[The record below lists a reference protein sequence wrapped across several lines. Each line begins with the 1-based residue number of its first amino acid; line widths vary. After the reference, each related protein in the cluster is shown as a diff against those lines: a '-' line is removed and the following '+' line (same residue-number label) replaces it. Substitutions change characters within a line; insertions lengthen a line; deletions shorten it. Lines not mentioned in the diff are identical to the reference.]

1 MARRHHDPV
10 VVRGVRPHRATGP
23 GTDDRQVAWEGSGS
37 AAAVLGGLHGPD
49 LHDPEARDPD
59 AHDPHDLVPRDF
71 VWRGR
76 RYTVCAVLASWQE
89 RRAWWREVGD
99 DPSGPPSPQRRVW
112 RVEARPPVGDAGVFD
127 LGRDDDH
134 WLLLRAHD

>member
-10 VVRGVRPHRATGP
+10 AVRDVPAGDLERGP
-23 GTDDRQVAWEGSGS
+23 
-37 AAAVLGGLHGPD
+37 
-49 LHDPEARDPD
+49 
-59 AHDPHDLVPRDF
+59 VPRDF

-76 RYTVCAVLASWQE
+76 RYTVCAVLDSWQE

-99 DPSGPPSPQRRVW
+99 HPAVPGMPSPQRRVW
-112 RVEARPPVGDAGVFD
+112 RVEARPPSGSAGVFD

>member
-1 MARRHHDPV
+1 MVRRHDERV
-10 VVRGVRPHRATGP
+10 VVRSTGARPEGGRAP
-23 GTDDRQVAWEGSGS
+23 GGRPADDG
-37 AAAVLGGLHGPD
+37 
-49 LHDPEARDPD
+49 
-59 AHDPHDLVPRDF
+59 PRDF

-89 RRAWWREVGD
+89 RRAWWREAGD
-99 DPSGPPSPQRRVW
+99 RPGVPGLEHPGLPSPQRRVW
-112 RVEARPPVGDAGVFD
+112 RVEARPPSGAAGVFD

>member
-1 MARRHHDPV
+1 MTRRHHDPV
-10 VVRGVRPHRATGP
+10 VVRG
-23 GTDDRQVAWEGSGS
+23 DDG
-37 AAAVLGGLHGPD
+37 
-49 LHDPEARDPD
+49 
-59 AHDPHDLVPRDF
+59 PRDF

-76 RYTVCAVLASWQE
+76 RYTVCAVLDSWQE

-99 DPSGPPSPQRRVW
+99 QPSGPGLPGLPGLPSPQRRVW
-112 RVEARPPVGDAGVFD
+112 RVEARPPSGAAGVFD

>member
-1 MARRHHDPV
+1 MRRHDEPLEV
-10 VVRGVRPHRATGP
+10 ATGP
-23 GTDDRQVAWEGSGS
+23 
-37 AAAVLGGLHGPD
+37 
-49 LHDPEARDPD
+49 EA
-59 AHDPHDLVPRDF
+59 PRAF

-76 RYTVCAVLASWQE
+76 RYAVCAVLSSWQE

-99 DPSGPPSPQRRVW
+99 DPRDGVPETERRVW
-112 RVEARPPVGDAGVFD
+112 RVEARPPAGPVGVFD

>member
-1 MARRHHDPV
+1 MSRRHDEPVTVSTLAAPAPGAPAPTASALADPV
-10 VVRGVRPHRATGP
+10 LAGP
-23 GTDDRQVAWEGSGS
+23 RS
-37 AAAVLGGLHGPD
+37 
-49 LHDPEARDPD
+49 
-59 AHDPHDLVPRDF
+59 F

-89 RRAWWREVGD
+89 RRAWWREVGAHPGGATD
-99 DPSGPPSPQRRVW
+99 TERRVW
-112 RVEARPPVGDAGVFD
+112 RVEARPPSGPVGVFD

>member
-1 MARRHHDPV
+1 MVRRHDQPV
-10 VVRGVRPHRATGP
+10 VVRTTGMRSPAGRADGGWVGDGRVDDGP
-23 GTDDRQVAWEGSGS
+23 RE
-37 AAAVLGGLHGPD
+37 
-49 LHDPEARDPD
+49 
-59 AHDPHDLVPRDF
+59 F

-76 RYTVCAVLASWQE
+76 HYTVCAVLASWQE

-99 DPSGPPSPQRRVW
+99 SPAGPGLPSPQRRVW
-112 RVEARPPVGDAGVFD
+112 RVEARPPSGTAGVFD

>member
-1 MARRHHDPV
+1 MVRRHDDPLQV
-10 VVRGVRPHRATGP
+10 VTGAGAP
-23 GTDDRQVAWEGSGS
+23 GPAG
-37 AAAVLGGLHGPD
+37 AAAAPGG
-49 LHDPEARDPD
+49 
-59 AHDPHDLVPRDF
+59 PRSF

-76 RYTVCAVLASWQE
+76 RYTVCAVLDSWQE

-99 DPSGPPSPQRRVW
+99 PGGGPPATERRVW
-112 RVEARPPVGDAGVFD
+112 RVEACPPSGTTGVFD

>member
-1 MARRHHDPV
+1 VTRRHHDPV
-10 VVRGVRPHRATGP
+10 VVRTADRTRPRPGGVAATVP
-23 GTDDRQVAWEGSGS
+23 GAGAGSTGD
-37 AAAVLGGLHGPD
+37 G
-49 LHDPEARDPD
+49 
-59 AHDPHDLVPRDF
+59 PRDF

-99 DPSGPPSPQRRVW
+99 HRAVPGMPSPQRWVW
-112 RVEARPPVGDAGVFD
+112 RVEARPPSGTAGVFD

-134 WLLLRAHD
+134 WVLLRAHD

>member
-1 MARRHHDPV
+1 MVRRHDEPV
-10 VVRGVRPHRATGP
+10 TVRTTTGGATDGATAA
-23 GTDDRQVAWEGSGS
+23 GGRDRDRRVTDSRVTDGRVTDEG
-37 AAAVLGGLHGPD
+37 
-49 LHDPEARDPD
+49 
-59 AHDPHDLVPRDF
+59 PRDF

-99 DPSGPPSPQRRVW
+99 HPTVPGLPSPGRRVW
-112 RVEARPPVGDAGVFD
+112 RVEARPPSGAAGVFD

-134 WLLLRAHD
+134 WILLRAHD

>member
-1 MARRHHDPV
+1 MPSCPPEVPVTRRHHDPV
-10 VVRGVRPHRATGP
+10 AVRGADGSRPA
-23 GTDDRQVAWEGSGS
+23 SG
-37 AAAVLGGLHGPD
+37 AD
-49 LHDPEARDPD
+49 E
-59 AHDPHDLVPRDF
+59 PRDF

-76 RYTVCAVLASWQE
+76 RYTVCAVLDSWQE

-99 DPSGPPSPQRRVW
+99 QPTVPGLPSPQRRVW
-112 RVEARPPVGDAGVFD
+112 RVEARPPSGAAGVFD

>member
-1 MARRHHDPV
+1 MTRRHHDPV
-10 VVRGVRPHRATGP
+10 VVRGADT
-23 GTDDRQVAWEGSGS
+23 
-37 AAAVLGGLHGPD
+37 AVDG
-49 LHDPEARDPD
+49 
-59 AHDPHDLVPRDF
+59 PRDF

-76 RYTVCAVLASWQE
+76 RSTGGAVLATGQE

-99 DPSGPPSPQRRVW
+99 QPTGPCLPGLPSPQRRVW
-112 RVEARPPVGDAGVFD
+112 RVEARPPSGTAGVFD

>member
-1 MARRHHDPV
+1 MVRRHDEPV
-10 VVRGVRPHRATGP
+10 TVRTVTGGVTAGGTTAGGEDRDGRATDGRA
-23 GTDDRQVAWEGSGS
+23 TDDG
-37 AAAVLGGLHGPD
+37 
-49 LHDPEARDPD
+49 
-59 AHDPHDLVPRDF
+59 PRDF

-99 DPSGPPSPQRRVW
+99 HPAVPGLPSPGRRVW
-112 RVEARPPVGDAGVFD
+112 RVEARPPSGTAGVFD

-134 WLLLRAHD
+134 WILLRAHD

>member
-1 MARRHHDPV
+1 MVRRHDESV
-10 VVRGVRPHRATGP
+10 SVRVGGDWGDGARVG
-23 GTDDRQVAWEGSGS
+23 GDDG
-37 AAAVLGGLHGPD
+37 
-49 LHDPEARDPD
+49 
-59 AHDPHDLVPRDF
+59 PRDF

-99 DPSGPPSPQRRVW
+99 LRDGARPGGPVGVGPGSGLPSPQRRVW
-112 RVEARPPVGDAGVFD
+112 RVEARPPSGTAGVFD
-127 LGRDDDH
+127 LGLDDDR

>member
-1 MARRHHDPV
+1 MARRHHDRV
-10 VVRGVRPHRATGP
+10 IVR
-23 GTDDRQVAWEGSGS
+23 
-37 AAAVLGGLHGPD
+37 AAAGSVTSGTAVDG
-49 LHDPEARDPD
+49 
-59 AHDPHDLVPRDF
+59 PRDF

-76 RYTVCAVLASWQE
+76 RYTVCAVLDSWQE

-99 DPSGPPSPQRRVW
+99 QPSGPGLPSPQRRVW
-112 RVEARPPVGDAGVFD
+112 RVEARPPSGAAGVFD

>member
-1 MARRHHDPV
+1 MTRRHHDPV
-10 VVRGVRPHRATGP
+10 LVRAADRTRPVSTPATTTQAA
-23 GTDDRQVAWEGSGS
+23 TD
-37 AAAVLGGLHGPD
+37 AVDDG
-49 LHDPEARDPD
+49 
-59 AHDPHDLVPRDF
+59 PRDF

-89 RRAWWREVGD
+89 RRPWWREVGD
-99 DPSGPPSPQRRVW
+99 DPAGSGLPSPQRRVW
-112 RVEARPPVGDAGVFD
+112 RVEARPPSGSAGVFD

>member
-1 MARRHHDPV
+1 MVRRHDEPV
-10 VVRGVRPHRATGP
+10 RVRG
-23 GTDDRQVAWEGSGS
+23 EGDGD
-37 AAAVLGGLHGPD
+37 GD
-49 LHDPEARDPD
+49 
-59 AHDPHDLVPRDF
+59 PRDF

-99 DPSGPPSPQRRVW
+99 HPAVPGMPSPQRRVW
-112 RVEARPPVGDAGVFD
+112 RVEARPPSGTAGVFD
-127 LGRDDDH
+127 LGRDDDR

>member
-1 MARRHHDPV
+1 MVRRHDEPV
-10 VVRGVRPHRATGP
+10 SVRG
-23 GTDDRQVAWEGSGS
+23 DDG
-37 AAAVLGGLHGPD
+37 
-49 LHDPEARDPD
+49 
-59 AHDPHDLVPRDF
+59 PRDF

-76 RYTVCAVLASWQE
+76 RYTVCAVLDSWQE

-99 DPSGPPSPQRRVW
+99 QPTGPGLPGLPSPQRRVW
-112 RVEARPPVGDAGVFD
+112 RVEARPPSGAAGVFD

>member
-1 MARRHHDPV
+1 MVRRHDESV
-10 VVRGVRPHRATGP
+10 SVRAGIDE
-23 GTDDRQVAWEGSGS
+23 DDG
-37 AAAVLGGLHGPD
+37 
-49 LHDPEARDPD
+49 
-59 AHDPHDLVPRDF
+59 PRDF

-99 DPSGPPSPQRRVW
+99 LRDGVRPGGPAGSGSGLPSPQRRVW
-112 RVEARPPVGDAGVFD
+112 RVEARPPSGTAGVFD
-127 LGRDDDH
+127 LGLDDDR

>member
-1 MARRHHDPV
+1 MVRRHDEHISVRSSIDP
-10 VVRGVRPHRATGP
+10 GASGAPLDEPRAESRVG
-23 GTDDRQVAWEGSGS
+23 AEG
-37 AAAVLGGLHGPD
+37 
-49 LHDPEARDPD
+49 
-59 AHDPHDLVPRDF
+59 PRDF

-99 DPSGPPSPQRRVW
+99 LTGGAALTSPQRRVW
-112 RVEARPPVGDAGVFD
+112 RVEARPPSGAAGVFD
-127 LGRDDDH
+127 LGLDDDR